1 MSKGALR
8 YQDPAQMPAGMRKL
22 FEQQQRREVVISVD
36 IGKDD
41 MATIAAVER
50 HPNGSMT
57 VRGGEATLYP
67 PRHATHRAGE
77 MNKTE
82 ARYAQQL
89 EARKTAGEVRWYA
102 FERMKL
108 RLAPATFFT
117 VDFFVQLED
126 GSFECHEVKGRKGD
140 RYFAE
145 EDAKLKIKVAA
156 EMFPIFR
163 FLIVWPA
170 KGGGWRQERFG

>member
-22 FEQQQRREVVISVD
+22 FDQQQAGPRGDISGASIAKPLHAALD
-36 IGKDD
+36 
-41 MATIAAVER
+41 TIQAK
-50 HPNGSMT
+50 
-57 VRGGEATLYP
+57 
-67 PRHATHRAGE
+67 RHATHRAGE

-89 EARKTAGEVRWYA
+89 EARKAAGEVRWYA

-108 RLAPATFFT
+108 RLAPKTFFT
-117 VDFFVQLED
+117 VDFFVQLAD

-145 EDAKLKIKVAA
+145 EDAKLKIKIAA

-163 FLIVWPA
+163 FLITWPA
-170 KGGGWRQERFG
+170 KGGGWCQERFG